1 MPVSYAEIAGL
12 GTPEARWQAW
22 PGLAA
27 LPVVGLD
34 ALVPAG
40 SRLVVVAPHP
50 DDELLATGG
59 LLALAHAAGRPLLLV
74 AASDGTASH
83 PGSARWT
90 PQRLAV
96 ARPAETREA
105 LRRLDIDEPTLVRLE
120 LPDGAVRAEDVHAA
134 LAGLLRSGDVVV
146 ATWRHDAHPDH
157 EAVGQAAARACAGL
171 PGVRLLEVP
180 VWTWHWAEPG
190 DARVPW
196 DRALRL
202 DLGPELAARKVHAVE
217 AYVSQVSP
225 DDALALGAVLPGPV
239 LDRLLR
245 TFEVVFG

>member
-1 MPVSYAEIAGL
+1 
-12 GTPEARWQAW
+12 
-22 PGLAA
+22 
-27 LPVVGLD
+27 
-34 ALVPAG
+34 
-40 SRLVVVAPHP
+40 
-50 DDELLATGG
+50 
-59 LLALAHAAGRPLLLV
+59 
-74 AASDGTASH
+74 
-83 PGSARWT
+83 
-90 PQRLAV
+90 
-96 ARPAETREA
+96 
-105 LRRLDIDEPTLVRLE
+105 
-120 LPDGAVRAEDVHAA
+120 VRAEDVHAA